1 MDKQNKERQNVS
13 AVAAKEPFIDNV
25 NKAADKGKAVPA
37 PAVQKGVP
45 NKSLPVK
52 GHLLTTKK
60 DGGQDDTVQY
70 ITIAKGQ
77 QFEGKI
83 IETDYELNR
92 FAEEQMGITVPR
104 NWNPK
109 YSDEEVKGIVSTGKI
124 IAYRFNLNDVNKG
137 MELLPPEKKGFIA
150 NLDGMNTTL
159 QKVRILDLLSQLS
172 AADIADYKSKTNAE
186 STDALAIEASLRAYI
201 QQKNERLQEQ
211 SLLSLLAGELKGTDM
226 LSLYKQYKEY
236 NTAAP
241 VSISPS
247 TLAPASTTSYRQDQ
261 KRKEK
266 NNQFLENLKQS
277 GYTVETFRQLI
288 NDYELSFRRETL
300 YLAQDALQK
309 YSHIL
314 FKEQE
319 KINNDAI
326 LSSLLQQIKQS
337 GAKEAYKNAD
347 AAKSASNIITDE
359 KPIATETAFKL
370 EMRAKSASETQK
382 GNAAINALSGAL
394 PLIKDNG
401 FDKEAF
407 SKIESKA
414 ALSAFLNEYIAGQ
427 KLNITETLKSLN
439 EDDGLAIYAYQD
451 LLQYSKAQQGI
462 QKGDILD
469 LIITDKENKESAKH
483 LVRSLVIGVLA
494 VALGLLTFGTGT
506 IALLIAAGNF
516 ALGAYLTY
524 EEIDAYQQ
532 QLAAYNVNISKD
544 EPKAVW
550 VILSVVGTALDLAAI
565 GKISNNLVRA
575 GNSFTNEQNFVK
587 VEKELTEAG
596 LNESLKKKVLQ
607 ALDEENKAATTEIP
621 IAENRVIPEEKITHK
636 KLKTQGIPEEQLSY
650 KGRDIPPLTS
660 AELARVLEWQ
670 NVRNKFLKDWRELD
684 FLDFSPELHNRIKK
698 VINSIRKNLTPD
710 DIAAVIKEIRGE
722 KIISI
727 DGIPYNH
734 LQENIDAQN
743 SIKNAIKE
751 LKKSL
756 NTDIPNYRKYQAL
769 ISDLS
774 NLKDRMIE
782 IIKS

>member
-1 MDKQNKERQNVS
+1 MEKQNKERQNIS
-13 AVAAKEPFIDNV
+13 AVTAKEPFIDNI
-25 NKAADKGKAVPA
+25 NKASDKGKAVPV
-37 PAVQKGVP
+37 PALQKGVP

-60 DGGQDDTVQY
+60 DGGHDDTVQY
-70 ITIAKGQ
+70 ITISKGQ
-77 QFEGKI
+77 HFEGKV

-92 FAEEQMGITVPR
+92 FAEQQMGITVPR

-109 YSDEEVKGIVSTGKI
+109 YTDEEVKGIISTGKT

-137 MELLPPEKKGFIA
+137 MELLPPEKKGFIE
-150 NLDGMNTTL
+150 NLDGTTSTL

-172 AADIADYKSKTNAE
+172 ASDIADYKSKTNAE
-186 STDALAIEASLRAYI
+186 SADALAIEASLRAYI

-247 TLAPASTTSYRQDQ
+247 TLAPASTNNYRQDQ
-261 KRKEK
+261 QRREK

-314 FKEQE
+314 FEEEE

-326 LSSLLQQIKQS
+326 LSSLLKQIKQS
-337 GAKEAYKNAD
+337 GAKEAYENAD
-347 AAKSASNIITDE
+347 AAKSAANIIIDE
-359 KPIATETAFKL
+359 KPLATETAFKL

-382 GNAAINALSGAL
+382 GNAAINALSAAL

-469 LIITDKENKESAKH
+469 LIITDKESRESAKH

-575 GNSFTNEQNFVK
+575 GRIFEETGDITTVNKVLNEIAEVDATTKEK
-587 VEKELTEAG
+587 VVESLGFLNKNQKKIDGIEKASLSNTDARKWYLEKEATIPSLLDKTKTLKEQAYEAF
-596 LNESLKKKVLQ
+596 
-607 ALDEENKAATTEIP
+607 
-621 IAENRVIPEEKITHK
+621 
-636 KLKTQGIPEEQLSY
+636 KL
-650 KGRDIPPLTS
+650 
-660 AELARVLEWQ
+660 
-670 NVRNKFLKDWRELD
+670 RNKFRKEARELMSD
-684 FLDFSPELHNRIKK
+684 TELANKLNIEEKNITWEELIKK
-698 VINSIRKNLTPD
+698 IE
-710 DIAAVIKEIRGE
+710 ARGF
-722 KIISI
+722 KG
-727 DGIPYNH
+727 DNVY
-734 LQENIDAQN
+734 L
-743 SIKNAIKE
+743 
-751 LKKSL
+751 
-756 NTDIPNYRKYQAL
+756 
-769 ISDLS
+769 
-774 NLKDRMIE
+774 E
-782 IIKS
+782 IIESSQRSRTSVNKKLGLDE

>member
-1 MDKQNKERQNVS
+1 MEKQNKERQNVS
-13 AVAAKEPFIDNV
+13 AVTAKEPFIDNV

-70 ITIAKGQ
+70 ITISKGQ
-77 QFEGKI
+77 QFEGKV

-92 FAEEQMGITVPR
+92 FAEQQMGITVPR

-109 YSDEEVKGIVSTGKI
+109 YTDEEVKGIISTGKT

-137 MELLPPEKKGFIA
+137 MELLPPDKKDFIA
-150 NLDGMNTTL
+150 NLDGMTSTL

-172 AADIADYKSKTNAE
+172 ASDIADYKSKTNAE
-186 STDALAIEASLRAYI
+186 SADALAIEASLRAYI

-247 TLAPASTTSYRQDQ
+247 TLAPASTTNYTQDQ
-261 KRKEK
+261 QRREK

-300 YLAQDALQK
+300 YLAQDVLQK

-314 FKEQE
+314 FEEQE

-326 LSSLLQQIKQS
+326 LSSLLRQIKQS

-347 AAKSASNIITDE
+347 AAKSAANIITDE
-359 KPIATETAFKL
+359 KTIATETAFKL

-382 GNAAINALSGAL
+382 GNAAINALSAAL

-414 ALSAFLNEYIAGQ
+414 ELSAFLNEYIAGQ

-451 LLQYSKAQQGI
+451 LMQYSKAQQGI
-462 QKGDILD
+462 QKGNILD
-469 LIITDKENKESAKH
+469 LIITDKESRESAKH
-483 LVRSLVIGVLA
+483 LIKSLVIGVLA

-575 GNSFTNEQNFVK
+575 GRIFEETGDITKVNNVLDEIPEVDKVTRDKIAKALQTLENDSRGINNYLPNEQSRYYSLRDKFMDPVW
-587 VEKELTEAG
+587 VEKNKVIRQEY
-596 LNESLKKKVLQ
+596 LKQ
-607 ALDEENKAATTEIP
+607 T
-621 IAENRVIPEEKITHK
+621 
-636 KLKTQGIPEEQLSY
+636 
-650 KGRDIPPLTS
+650 
-660 AELARVLEWQ
+660 AELEIAIINMRAEGKNDEYIAKYVVEQRNIQKVNARKYMNAQEIEVLEKG
-670 NVRNKFLKDWRELD
+670 NMERYGNPVGPSAKDLYDKMKDWE
-684 FLDFSPELHNRIKK
+684 K
-698 VINSIRKNLTPD
+698 VIESSLRKD
-710 DIAAVIKEIRGE
+710 
-722 KIISI
+722 
-727 DGIPYNH
+727 
-734 LQENIDAQN
+734 
-743 SIKNAIKE
+743 
-751 LKKSL
+751 
-756 NTDIPNYRKYQAL
+756 
-769 ISDLS
+769 
-774 NLKDRMIE
+774 IE
-782 IIKS
+782 INILLGL